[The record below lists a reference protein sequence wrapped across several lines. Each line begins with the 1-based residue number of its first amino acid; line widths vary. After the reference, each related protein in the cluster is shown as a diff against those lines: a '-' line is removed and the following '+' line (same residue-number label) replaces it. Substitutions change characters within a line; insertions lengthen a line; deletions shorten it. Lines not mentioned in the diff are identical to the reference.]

1 MFKYTL
7 YNIDLEVFFVAS
19 VRFNVTFSPD
29 VFERVN
35 SYCKSSGI
43 PRSAFLQLA
52 AGQYLDA
59 VDAMPSVNKMLSA
72 MSAIVDGTFKGEI
85 SPDVAKERLDA
96 ISASYKALTGNEI

>member
-1 MFKYTL
+1 M
-7 YNIDLEVFFVAS
+7 AS

-35 SYCKSSGI
+35 SYCKASGI

-52 AGQYLDA
+52 SSQYLDA
-59 VDAMPSVNKMLSA
+59 VDAMPSVNKMLAA

-85 SPDVAKERLDA
+85 PPDIAKERLDA